1 MLRKP
6 TQAVNMTHRGVCPE
20 IPRPNPYVDMEGK
33 VKLKSQ
39 VLETICSIEVR
50 CKFAQLYS
58 SGENGILTAS

>member
-33 VKLKSQ
+33 VKQKSQ

-58 SGENGILTAS
+58 SGENRILTAY